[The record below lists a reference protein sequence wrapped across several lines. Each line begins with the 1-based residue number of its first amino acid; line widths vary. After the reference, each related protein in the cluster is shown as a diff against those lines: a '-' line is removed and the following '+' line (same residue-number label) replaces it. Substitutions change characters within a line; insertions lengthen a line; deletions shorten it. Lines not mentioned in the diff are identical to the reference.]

1 MVGRGGEKRRCVYVL
16 VYVYVYAHIHDRG
29 RPVGGENLPREQK
42 VTEEFIFGHH
52 YVAVEVPSSL
62 TA

>member
-1 MVGRGGEKRRCVYVL
+1 MFNVL
-16 VYVYVYAHIHDRG
+16 VSLYVYAHIHDRG
-29 RPVGGENLPREQK
+29 RPTGSENLPGDQE

>member
-1 MVGRGGEKRRCVYVL
+1 MGRGGTRHRICVLHVH
-16 VYVYVYAHIHDRG
+16 ARM
-29 RPVGGENLPREQK
+29 GGDDLPGEQK
-42 VTEEFIFGHH
+42 VTEEFGFGHH